1 MVGVNPSCFVEDSF
15 VEYIQEGLCNS
26 RHVESDTWI
35 IGIMFDH
42 FYSSVLLYGKHIGMV
57 QLIENLFLRT
67 IKMVFVESFMN
78 HTV

>member
-15 VEYIQEGLCNS
+15 VEYIQEGLCNP

-42 FYSSVLLYGKHIGMV
+42 FYASVLLYGKQTGMV
-57 QLIENLFLRT
+57 QFIENLFLRT
-67 IKMVFVESFMN
+67 IKMVFVESCMMQ
-78 HTV
+78 

>member
-15 VEYIQEGLCNS
+15 VEYIQEGLCNP

-42 FYSSVLLYGKHIGMV
+42 FYASVLLYGKQTAMV
-57 QLIENLFLRT
+57 QFIENLFLRT
-67 IKMVFVESFMN
+67 IKMVFVESCMMQ
-78 HTV
+78 